1 MDSAGV
7 PRRTALLAGGL
18 AAFAVGTLSACTAT
32 ATTPAGGVGGRPE
45 PAAPNPATS
54 TPAAAYARLME
65 GNRRWVDGSLQ
76 HPDRD
81 PTRRQLVAQSQTPF
95 AVVLSCIDSR
105 VAPELLF
112 DTGLGDI
119 YVLRTGG
126 QAVDPV
132 VTGSVEYGPMTS
144 ATPLVLVL
152 GHQRCG
158 AIDAA
163 YKAARDGKPLPG
175 NLEAL
180 AKALRPAYEQAVKE
194 GGPDPVDRMV
204 RAQVRL
210 TADAL
215 RTNADLA
222 PLVRKGTLA
231 VVGGYY
237 SLDTGRVEIL
247 TGALP
252 AATAS
257 TTPEPSGTPAGT
269 LTPSASTSPGGSA
282 TPSGTGLPTENPVP
296 TGLPS

>member
-1 MDSAGV
+1 MDSAGL
-7 PRRTALLAGGL
+7 PRRKALLAGGL
-18 AAFAVGTLSACTAT
+18 AAFAMGTLPACAAK
-32 ATTPAGGVGGRPE
+32 ATTPAGAVRGRPE
-45 PAAPNPATS
+45 PAGPPRTS

-65 GNRRWVDGSLQ
+65 GNKRWVDGDLQ

-105 VAPELLF
+105 VPPELLF
-112 DTGLGDI
+112 DTGLGDM

-126 QAVDPV
+126 QAVDAV
-132 VTGSVEYGPMTS
+132 VTGSVEYGPLTS

-163 YKAARDGKPLPG
+163 YKAERDGRTLPG

-180 AKALRPAYEQAVKE
+180 AKALHPAYEQTVKE
-194 GGPDPVDRMV
+194 GGPDPVDRMI
-204 RAQVRL
+204 RNQVRL
-210 TADAL
+210 TADDL
-215 RTNADLA
+215 RANADLA
-222 PLVRKGTLA
+222 PLVEKGSLA

-237 SLDTGRVEIL
+237 SLDTGKVEIL

-252 AATAS
+252 GGTAGPTAR
-257 TTPEPSGTPAGT
+257 TTPEPSGTAAGT
-269 LTPSASTSPGGSA
+269 LPPSAAPSPAGS
-282 TPSGTGLPTENPVP
+282 P
-296 TGLPS
+296 

>member
-1 MDSAGV
+1 MDSAGL

-18 AAFAVGTLSACTAT
+18 AAFAAGTLAACTAKPLL
-32 ATTPAGGVGGRPE
+32 PAGSTRGRPE
-45 PAAPNPATS
+45 PAAPNPAAT
-54 TPAAAYARLME
+54 TPAAAYARLVE
-65 GNRRWVDGSLQ
+65 GNARWVDGSLR

-105 VAPELLF
+105 VPPELLF
-112 DTGLGDI
+112 DTGLGDM

-126 QAVDPV
+126 QTLGPV

-163 YKAARDGKPLPG
+163 YKAARDGKALPG

-180 AKALRPAYEQAVKE
+180 AKALRPAYEQTVKE
-194 GGPDPVDRMV
+194 GGPDPVDRMI

-210 TADAL
+210 TADEL
-215 RTNADLA
+215 RGNADLA

-231 VVGGYY
+231 VVGAYY
-237 SLDTGRVEIL
+237 SLDTGRVEVL
-247 TGALP
+247 TGAP
-252 AATAS
+252 PGGTAS
-257 TTPEPSGTPAGT
+257 PGTGTTPEPSGTPAGT
-269 LTPSASTSPGGSA
+269 A
-282 TPSGTGLPTENPVP
+282 TPSRTPAPSGSTAPTATGLPTAP
-296 TGLPS
+296 PS

>member
-1 MDSAGV
+1 MDSAGL
-7 PRRTALLAGGL
+7 PRRKALLAGGL
-18 AAFAVGTLSACTAT
+18 AAFAMGTLSACTAR
-32 ATTPAGGVGGRPE
+32 ATTPAGAVRGRPE
-45 PAAPNPATS
+45 PAGPTPPTS

-65 GNRRWVDGSLQ
+65 GNKRWVDGDLQ

-105 VAPELLF
+105 VPPELLF
-112 DTGLGDI
+112 DSGLGDM

-126 QAVDPV
+126 QAVDAV
-132 VTGSVEYGPMTS
+132 VTGSVEYGPLTS

-163 YKAARDGKPLPG
+163 YKAARDGKTLPG

-180 AKALRPAYEQAVKE
+180 AEALRPAYEQTVKE
-194 GGPDPVDRMV
+194 GGPDPVDRMI
-204 RAQVRL
+204 RNQVRL
-210 TADAL
+210 TADDL
-215 RTNADLA
+215 RANADLA
-222 PLVRKGTLA
+222 PLVEKGSLA

-237 SLDTGRVEIL
+237 SLDTGKVEIL

-252 AATAS
+252 SGTAS
-257 TTPEPSGTPAGT
+257 PAARTTPEPSGTAAGT
-269 LTPSASTSPGGSA
+269 LRPSA
-282 TPSGTGLPTENPVP
+282 TPSPAGSP
-296 TGLPS
+296 